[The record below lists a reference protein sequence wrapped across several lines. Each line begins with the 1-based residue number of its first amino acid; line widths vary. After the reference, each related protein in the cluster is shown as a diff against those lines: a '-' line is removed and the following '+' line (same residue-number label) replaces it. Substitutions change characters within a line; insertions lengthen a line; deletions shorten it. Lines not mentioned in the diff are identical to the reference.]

1 MTSVNAHDLLLKLLQ
16 RTAEHFGMKD
26 AQLVSFRKREK
37 LLLYLKTQNED
48 AFDVMTEVVTA
59 QLTLDRI
66 LKDEEK
72 KKSNPEFWN
81 TEVEKAKQEREEAQL
96 IVEGFFEANKI
107 SLEGI
112 R

>member
-1 MTSVNAHDLLLKLLQ
+1 MANESAHDSLLKILQ
-16 RTAEHFGMKD
+16 RTATHFGIAD
-26 AQLVSFRKREK
+26 AETVSFRKREK
-37 LLLYLKTQNED
+37 LLLQLKMQNED
-48 AFDVMTEVVTA
+48 AFDVMTEVIHA

-81 TEVEKAKQEREEAQL
+81 AEFEKAKHEREEAQA
-96 IVEGFFEANKI
+96 IVEGFFEENKI